1 MADAILTSMFNVI
14 GGSVLGNSMVFA
26 IFVFAILIIM
36 LLVMRL
42 PVNITLAFVFP
53 VILAFC
59 LFGYFPIWF
68 KAISSLVVGIIW
80 FFIIRGLVF
89 NE

>member
-1 MADAILTSMFNVI
+1 MADAIITQLYTII
-14 GGSVLGNSMVFA
+14 GGSVIGNSLVFG
-26 IFVFAILIIM
+26 IFCLAILIIM

-42 PVNITLAFVFP
+42 PVNITMAFIFP
-53 VILAFC
+53 VILSFC
-59 LFGYFPIWF
+59 IFGYFPIWF
-68 KAISSLVVGIIW
+68 KAISSLVIGIIW